1 MVESI
6 KKCQNCGYICHCGE
20 KNYVNYGE
28 IKKTEVCTYCRHAES
43 DDSWK
48 DTVKYDKLID
58 ME

>member
-1 MVESI
+1 MVESV
-6 KKCQNCGYICHCGE
+6 KNCQNCGYICHCGE

-48 DTVKYDKLID
+48 DTIKYDNIN
-58 ME
+58 